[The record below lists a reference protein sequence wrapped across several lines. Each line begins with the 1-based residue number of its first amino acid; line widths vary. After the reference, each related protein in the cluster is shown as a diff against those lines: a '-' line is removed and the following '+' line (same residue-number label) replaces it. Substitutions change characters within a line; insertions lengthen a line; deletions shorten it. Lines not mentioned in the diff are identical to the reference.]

1 MKVFIQSPHALKNK
15 VLTRI
20 SGSKS
25 ESNRLLIL
33 RELYP
38 NLKIDN
44 LSDSDDTDVLIEA
57 LTSSQKTIDIG
68 HAGTTM
74 RFLTAYFSI
83 CKNRKVVL
91 TGSPRMQERPVGI
104 LVEALKNLGAD
115 IQYVKNKG
123 YPPLK
128 ISGKNIVKNRVKIN
142 AETSS
147 QFISALLLI
156 APKLPFGLHLE
167 LEGEIASLPY
177 IEMTVSLLQK
187 IGIEVHFNDNEISVF
202 PKSEIEDTTITVESD
217 WSSLSYYYS
226 LMALS
231 DNDEWVLGFR
241 HFSNQSFQGDRDL
254 NFLYEGLG
262 VQTIFDEESKTVILK
277 KNTIPRADKAFFHLE
292 DSPDLAQT
300 IAVTCLGL
308 GMGCHLTGLK
318 TLKFKETDRLQALKT
333 ELEKLGAEVEITN
346 DSLEFEPCPHINPDV
361 QIETYQDHRM
371 AMAFAPLGLIVP
383 VVIRDAEVVSKSY
396 PHFWRDLERTGINF
410 KVEEN

>member
-1 MKVFIQSPHALKNK
+1 
-15 VLTRI
+15 
-20 SGSKS
+20 
-25 ESNRLLIL
+25 
-33 RELYP
+33 
-38 NLKIDN
+38 
-44 LSDSDDTDVLIEA
+44 
-57 LTSSQKTIDIG
+57 
-68 HAGTTM
+68 
-74 RFLTAYFSI
+74 
-83 CKNRKVVL
+83 
-91 TGSPRMQERPVGI
+91 
-104 LVEALKNLGAD
+104 GAD

-277 KNTIPRADKAFFHLE
+277 KNTIPRAEKAFFHLE

-318 TLKFKETDRLQALKT
+318 TLKFKETDRRQALKT
-333 ELEKLGAEVEITN
+333 ELEKLGAEVE
-346 DSLEFEPCPHINPDV
+346 
-361 QIETYQDHRM
+361 
-371 AMAFAPLGLIVP
+371 
-383 VVIRDAEVVSKSY
+383 
-396 PHFWRDLERTGINF
+396 
-410 KVEEN
+410 